1 MRNLQHVQKY
11 LPNSIGAPFR
21 LTRGHLACV
30 YPAPGFM
37 LSPYVTDV
45 TRCDAYKNPTA
56 SPPSRPRALQRA
68 RVNNLLSLTRL
79 PRIKA
84 WP

>member
-11 LPNSIGAPFR
+11 LLNSIGAPFC
-21 LTRGHLACV
+21 LTRGHLLCV
-30 YPAPGFM
+30 YSAPEFI
-37 LSPYVTDV
+37 LSPYVTYV

-56 SPPSRPRALQRA
+56 SPPSRPCALQRE
-68 RVNNLLSLTRL
+68 RINNLLSVTWL